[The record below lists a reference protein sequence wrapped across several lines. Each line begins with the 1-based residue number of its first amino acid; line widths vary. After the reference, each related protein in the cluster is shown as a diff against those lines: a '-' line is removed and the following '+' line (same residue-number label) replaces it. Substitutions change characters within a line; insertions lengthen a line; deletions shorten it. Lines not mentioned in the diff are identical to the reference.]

1 MAELR
6 AAVEAFVD
14 LYNEQ
19 WLPEKNGFLSPSATR
34 KAWYALGRLRGSP
47 RKTPSCPGIRVRYS
61 ECMGLAILA

>member
-19 WLPEKNGFLSPSATR
+19 WLPEKNGYISPSATSA
-34 KAWYALGRLRGSP
+34 AWYARGAQ
-47 RKTPSCPGIRVRYS
+47 VV
-61 ECMGLAILA
+61 AA